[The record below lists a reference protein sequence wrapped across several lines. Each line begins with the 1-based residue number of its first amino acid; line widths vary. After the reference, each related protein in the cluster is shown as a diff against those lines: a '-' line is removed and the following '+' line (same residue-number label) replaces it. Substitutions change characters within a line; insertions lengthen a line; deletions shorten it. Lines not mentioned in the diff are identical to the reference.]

1 MTAPTVDDILARTA
15 VGNGWHDFAVEGGSV
30 RVAAATLRR
39 ALEAAYDPDMP
50 GWVGLVTEDDLE
62 DDLIDA

>member
-1 MTAPTVDDILARTA
+1 MTTPTVDAILARTA

-39 ALEAAYDPDMP
+39 ALEAAYDPAMP
-50 GWVGLVTEDDLE
+50 DWAATVSEDDLS
-62 DDLIDA
+62 DA